1 MSKQADTYVV
11 ELQAKTSSYNAKM
24 KEAEETTRKAE
35 ESFSGGEDGVKSFG
49 EQMNKSSSSTK
60 KFSSGVESVGSKVT
74 SITEKFSSAAA
85 GIGSF
90 VSTIAAAGA
99 SVVAS
104 VASKAISAVVSGV
117 TGMVDDMEEA
127 TAAWS
132 TFEANMAMNG
142 HTSDEIAAAKKS
154 MQDYASATVYSASEM
169 ASAYAQLDAVGVQNV
184 EQLVKGIG
192 GLAASA
198 SDPSQA
204 MTSLMTQITQA
215 AGKSTIAW
223 QDFRIMLEQAPAG
236 VSAVAKSMGMTTS
249 ELVSNIQDGKVATQ
263 DFLNAVASTGTN
275 ANFTALSTQFKT
287 VSQAIDGAK
296 ESISNKLQPA
306 FSNLQTAGIKAI
318 EAISGALEKLTP
330 IINAVIGAITSALNL
345 VANGIAKLTGQKL
358 TTGTTQITGGTSS
371 IDTSAYDSAEDTAD
385 AQTDIADSTNDATKA
400 TRAKTKAVKEAT
412 RAQNA
417 YNASTLS
424 FDVTHKLG
432 GGSSASNG
440 ESSGDA
446 GSGTVTAA
454 TAATK
459 AVDDTG
465 ASALST
471 LGDIDTALS
480 EISTE
485 ETTQPA
491 IIDKIKSKFDSLKPV
506 ITAVIDE
513 AKVLA
518 GRFKDGFKIGL
529 GDTTGQMELL
539 KGSIKSLKDNFIGFL
554 TDADI
559 QTASKNFS
567 ENLAET
573 LGMTGGTAVRVGLDI
588 GGNVIGGVAQYID
601 QNKGRIKE
609 YILSMFDIFDDLQ
622 GLTQRTLGSIGTLA
636 DALITPQAVSTTSNI
651 IGIFADAGM
660 ELSELFL
667 KAKTDYLELIIDPFN
682 DNIDLLR
689 ENLDSLVSYF
699 DNITGTIKDYIDRT
713 ADEVNRTYDEH
724 VRPLMDT
731 ITEAMSGL
739 VTVLAED
746 WRAYIKPVLDKWS
759 EKFTELYEE
768 HIGPAMEKVQN
779 AIGAV
784 CDALDPII
792 EKYIAPL
799 VSILIDILFPP
810 VTAFIGWIGSTGLD
824 IIGLVADAIG
834 LIADALSAV
843 FGWIE
848 KVVNKLPSLEGISS
862 WFHNGTATSWGLGSI
877 AGFANGG
884 QVNSGQ
890 IFMARENGMAEMVGQ
905 IGTTTTVANN
915 DQIVSAVS
923 SGVAQAVAGVM
934 GQYNNDTGEQEI
946 VIQVDSEELAR
957 AVSKGNKRRN
967 IRTNPQVAYS

>member
-1 MSKQADTYVV
+1 MSKSADTYVV

-24 KEAEETTRKAE
+24 KEAQETTREAE
-35 ESFSGGEDGVKSFG
+35 KSFSGGEDGVKSFG
-49 EQMNKSSSSTK
+49 EEMTRTSSSTK
-60 KFSSGVESVGSKVT
+60 KFSSSVESVSSK
-74 SITEKFSSAAA
+74 ITTITGKFSSAAA
-85 GIGSF
+85 GVGSF
-90 VSTIAAAGA
+90 VSKIAGATTIAT
-99 SVVAS
+99 VTN
-104 VASKAISAVVSGV
+104 KAINAVISGV
-117 TGMVDDMEEA
+117 TGMVGDMEEA
-127 TAAWS
+127 TAAWT
-132 TFEANMAMNG
+132 TFEANMQMNG
-142 HTSDEIAAAKKS
+142 HTADEIAAAKKS

-204 MTSLMTQITQA
+204 MKSLMTQITQA

-306 FSNLQTAGIKAI
+306 FSSLQTAGIKAV

-345 VANGIAKLTGQKL
+345 VATGIAKLTGQKL

-385 AQTDIADSTNDATKA
+385 AQTDIADNTNSATKA
-400 TRAKTKAVKEAT
+400 TKAQTRAVKEAT
-412 RAQNA
+412 KAQNA

-454 TAATK
+454 TAATS
-459 AVDDTG
+459 AIDDTG

-491 IIDKIKSKFDSLKPV
+491 IIDKIKSKFDSLKPI
-506 ITAVIDE
+506 ITTVTDE

-518 GRFKDGFKIGL
+518 GKFKDGFKLGL
-529 GDTTGQMELL
+529 GDTTQQMDLL
-539 KGSIKSLKDNFIGFL
+539 KGSISSLKDNFISLL
-554 TDADI
+554 TDSDI

-573 LGMTGGTAVRVGLDI
+573 LGMAGGTAIRVGLDI
-588 GGNVIGGVAQYID
+588 GANVVGGISQYVEE
-601 QNKGRIKE
+601 NKPRIKE
-609 YILSMFDIFDDLQ
+609 HMLSMFDICDDLQ
-622 GLTQRTLGSIGTLA
+622 GLMQRTFGSIGTLA
-636 DALITPQAVSTTSNI
+636 DALVTPQAVSTTSNI
-651 IGIFADAGM
+651 VGIFADAGM
-660 ELSELFL
+660 GLSELFL
-667 KAKTDYLELIIDPFN
+667 KAKTDFLELLLDPIN
-682 DNIDLLR
+682 DNIDLIR
-689 ENLDSLVSYF
+689 ENLDGFIGFL
-699 DNITGTIKDYIDRT
+699 DTITGTIKGFID
-713 ADEVNRTYDEH
+713 DLIDKVNSTYDEH
-724 VRPLMDT
+724 IKPVIDT
-731 ITEAMSGL
+731 ITEAISGL
-739 VTVLAED
+739 VTVISED
-746 WRAYIKPVLDKWS
+746 WKEYVQPVLDKWG
-759 EKFTELYEE
+759 EKFKELYEE
-768 HIGPAMEKVQN
+768 HIGPAMEKVQD

-784 CDALDPII
+784 CDILSPII

-799 VSILIDILFPP
+799 ISILIDTLFPP
-810 VTAFIGWIGSTGLD
+810 VTAFIGWLGSTAL
-824 IIGLVADAIG
+824 DAIG
-834 LIADALSAV
+834 AVADVIGGVCDVLKTL
-843 FGWIE
+843 FEWIG
-848 KVVNKLPSLEGISS
+848 KIINKLPSLEGISS
-862 WFHNGTATSWGLGSI
+862 WFHNGTATSWGFGSI

-934 GQYNNDTGEQEI
+934 GQYSDNGGDQEI

-957 AVSKGNKRRN
+957 AVSRGNKRRN
-967 IRTNPQVAYS
+967 IRTNPQFAYS